1 MSDSR
6 ILFGRAIVCGCVW
19 ASLSVLAFDEPLARR
34 VVRIDAR
41 IEGSEAA
48 DGLAGVALWTAS
60 NGFPEDIQHAVAT
73 TYVPIIAGEALA
85 TFDELAPG
93 SYAVIVYH
101 DKNNNQEFDKN
112 WFGMPREA
120 WGVSNNARPRLRA
133 PLFEEASFELTA
145 GVQSI
150 DISIR

>member
-1 MSDSR
+1 M
-6 ILFGRAIVCGCVW
+6 FV
-19 ASLSVLAFDEPLARR
+19 SLSALAFDGPDARLE
-34 VVRIDAR
+34 VRIDVR
-41 IEGSEAA
+41 IDIKIEDRVAGSEAA
-48 DGLAGVALWTAS
+48 EGLAGVALWTAS

-73 TYVPIIAGEALA
+73 TYVPIIEGEAFA

-93 SYAVIVYH
+93 SYAVTVYH

-112 WFGMPREA
+112 WLGMPREA

-133 PLFEEASFELTA
+133 PRFEEASFELTA
-145 GVQSI
+145 GAQSI

>member
-6 ILFGRAIVCGCVW
+6 IRFGPAVVCGCVLV
-19 ASLSVLAFDEPLARR
+19 SLSVLAFDEPHARLEIDVR
-34 VVRIDAR
+34 VVEPEASDA
-41 IEGSEAA
+41 
-48 DGLAGVALWTAS
+48 LAGVALWAAS
-60 NGFPEDIQHAVAT
+60 HGFPEDIQHAVAT
-73 TYVPIIAGEALA
+73 TYVPIIDGKALA

-93 SYAVIVYH
+93 SYALTVYH

-112 WFGMPREA
+112 WLGMPREA

-133 PLFEEASFELTA
+133 PRFEEASFELTA